1 MPTPVGHSLAGLG
14 LYFLF
19 NRNYNIFKSP
29 LASLYQRG
37 VGGIWKGFLP
47 YFIAAL
53 AADLDFVPGLLIG
66 EANRYH
72 HGITHSMG
80 ASVLAALFFSILFR
94 IDNDFGKR
102 TFIFLS
108 LFLSHIFLDYF
119 SMDTSLPY
127 GVPLFWPISER
138 YYLSEIPVFIDIQ
151 RGNIGLL
158 FSLHNWMAAIRE
170 VVIVGPFAVIL
181 FIYRY
186 RRGRA

>member
-1 MPTPVGHSLAGLG
+1 MPTPVAHSLAGLG
-14 LYFLF
+14 LYLLF
-19 NRNYNIFKSP
+19 NRKYNFLKD
-29 LASLYQRG
+29 L
-37 VGGIWKGFLP
+37 KGFIP
-47 YFIAAL
+47 FFIAAT
-53 AADLDFVPGLLIG
+53 AADLDFIPGLLIG

-72 HGITHSMG
+72 HGITHSIG
-80 ASVLAALFFSILFR
+80 ASLIVAFTFSLIFR
-94 IDNDFGKR
+94 LNRDFIER
-102 TFIFLS
+102 FLIFLS

-119 SMDTSLPY
+119 SIDTSFPY

-158 FSLHNWMAAIRE
+158 FSLHNWIAALRE
-170 VVIVGPFAVIL
+170 VLIVGPFTVIS